1 MREARRS
8 WKARAHFLG
17 PAVGLFAYA
26 LPVRTSARRWI
37 SVAFL
42 GLVAGSVPACAPR
55 ERMCAV
61 DDPCKEGLSC
71 VSGRCV
77 SPKAAVRLF
86 EVDDAGAPLVKRRVL
101 VPTDLAWLSGDAVPP
116 GAVPDV
122 AGFGGASRGV
132 LLLRFGDVVVPPD
145 LVEAYVILR
154 RAPGTDPP
162 VAPVVLG
169 AHRIE
174 EPWDSKSLSPSR
186 PPRLADVL
194 GPETRVLPVG
204 GEVVR
209 IDVRALVAGWASK
222 RVNDHGVAIAVAGDT
237 TTAPLYV
244 ALAPTRGVAEG
255 PVLEMYA
262 R

>member
-1 MREARRS
+1 MLSAGFFS
-8 WKARAHFLG
+8 VVA
-17 PAVGLFAYA
+17 AVASLA
-26 LPVRTSARRWI
+26 
-37 SVAFL
+37 
-42 GLVAGSVPACAPR
+42 PACAPR

-86 EVDDAGAPLVKRRVL
+86 EVDDAGSPLVKRRVL
-101 VPTDLAWLSGDAVPP
+101 RPTDLAWLASDDLH

-122 AGFGGASRGV
+122 VGLGGASKGV
-132 LLLRFGDVVVPPD
+132 LLMRFGDVVVPPD
-145 LVEAYVILR
+145 LVEAYVLLR

-162 VAPVVLG
+162 AQPIVLG

-174 EPWDSKSLSPSR
+174 EAWESKSLSTTR
-186 PPRLADVL
+186 PPRLADAL
-194 GPETRVLPVG
+194 GPETRVLPASG
-204 GEVVR
+204 DIVR
-209 IDVRALVAGWASK
+209 IDVRALVAGWSQK
-222 RVNDHGVAIAVAGDT
+222 RVNDNGVAIVVSSDVAA
-237 TTAPLYV
+237 APLYV
-244 ALAPTRGVAEG
+244 ALSPSRGVAEG

>member
-1 MREARRS
+1 MAL
-8 WKARAHFLG
+8 A
-17 PAVGLFAYA
+17 AV
-26 LPVRTSARRWI
+26 S
-37 SVAFL
+37 S
-42 GLVAGSVPACAPR
+42 PACAPR

-61 DDPCKEGLSC
+61 DDPCKAGLAC
-71 VSGRCV
+71 VTGRCV
-77 SPKAAVRLF
+77 SPKVAVRLF
-86 EVDDAGAPLVKRRVL
+86 EVDDAGAPLVKRRVI
-101 VPTDLAWLSGDAVPP
+101 VPTDLAWLANDERSR

-122 AGFGGASRGV
+122 AGFGGVSKGI

-154 RAPGTDPP
+154 RAPNTDPP
-162 VAPVVLG
+162 VGPVVLG

-174 EPWDSKSLSPSR
+174 EDWDSKLLTASH

-222 RVNDHGVAIAVAGDT
+222 RVNDHGVAIVVASDT
-237 TTAPLYV
+237 TAAPLYI
-244 ALAPTRGVAEG
+244 ALAPTRGVTEG
-255 PVLEMYA
+255 PVLEIYA